1 MTAQDADILTA
12 MMKGDFSGVTDQWLR
27 NMKEQYPFFPV
38 PEAMNLRDNMG
49 DMPEEERKR
58 AISHIALSLSGG
70 GVEAAGMIC
79 PDDQASVNYPQEKK
93 TYKPSTE
100 NTIDKFLST
109 YGNTEDA
116 ELSTLEKLIF
126 NPVAD
131 YSQQLMREAEALPAQ
146 PSPTGDSQADRINRF
161 ILSVND
167 NPLSGQTEE
176 TVPIE
181 MPKQEPKPAP
191 HRTNRQSRKTAASEP
206 LAKAPEQPA
215 DNSLLSESLAKIY
228 IKTKRYERAYEI
240 LNRLSLAFP
249 EKNAYFADQLRF
261 LRKLM
266 LAESYSK
273 KRIENQT
280 TQEK

>member
-12 MMKGDFSGVTDQWLR
+12 MMKGDFSGATDQWLR

-58 AISHIALSLSGG
+58 AISHIALSLGGG

-79 PDDQASVNYPQEKK
+79 PDGQASVHYPQEKK

-146 PSPTGDSQADRINRF
+146 PSPTGDSQEDRINRF

-167 NPLSGQTEE
+167 TPLSGQTEE

-181 MPKQEPKPAP
+181 MPNPEAKPAAHKP
-191 HRTNRQSRKTAASEP
+191 KSKKTVSKP
-206 LAKAPEQPA
+206 LAKVPEQPA

-280 TQEK
+280 TQE

>member
-58 AISHIALSLSGG
+58 AISHIALSLGGG

-79 PDDQASVNYPQEKK
+79 PDYQAAVNYPQEKK

-131 YSQQLMREAEALPAQ
+131 YSQQLMRDAEALPAE
-146 PSPTGDSQADRINRF
+146 PSPTGDSQDDRINRF

-167 NPLSGQTEE
+167 SPLSEQTEE

-181 MPKQEPKPAP
+181 MPKPEPKPAP
-191 HRTNRQSRKTAASEP
+191 HRTNRQNRKTAASEP

-228 IKTKRYERAYEI
+228 IKTKRSERAYEI

>member
-12 MMKGDFSGVTDQWLR
+12 MMKGDVSGVTDQWLR

-49 DMPEEERKR
+49 DLTEEERKR
-58 AISHIALSLSGG
+58 AISHIALSLGGG

-79 PDDQASVNYPQEKK
+79 PDYQAAVNYPQEKK

-131 YSQQLMREAEALPAQ
+131 YSQQLMRDAEALPAE
-146 PSPTGDSQADRINRF
+146 PSPTGDSQDDRINRF

-167 NPLSGQTEE
+167 SPLSEQTEE